1 MGKQETPLPFL
12 FMVDFIHF
20 LIPMIDKKTLI
31 DLAEAYLQDSPNYL
45 VDVLVGSGN
54 AITIEID
61 NDEGVDIN
69 DCAALSRHL
78 ESILDRDTED
88 FELTVTSVGL
98 TSPFKTP
105 RQYRKHEGEEVEV
118 LNKKG
123 VKLTGILESSD
134 NEGFTLSITKKV
146 KPEGAKRKVEVT
158 DRVRYMFDEVKYTK
172 YLIRFK

>member
-54 AITIEID
+54 VITIEID

-98 TSPFKTP
+98 TSPS
-105 RQYRKHEGEEVEV
+105 KHRVSIG
-118 LNKKG
+118 NMKG
-123 VKLTGILESSD
+123 
-134 NEGFTLSITKKV
+134 
-146 KPEGAKRKVEVT
+146 KR
-158 DRVRYMFDEVKYTK
+158 
-172 YLIRFK
+172 